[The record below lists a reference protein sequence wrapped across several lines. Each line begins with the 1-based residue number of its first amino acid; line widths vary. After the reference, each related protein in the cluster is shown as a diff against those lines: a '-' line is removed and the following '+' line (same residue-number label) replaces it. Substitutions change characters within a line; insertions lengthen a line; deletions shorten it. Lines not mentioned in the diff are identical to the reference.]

1 VCRHSGE
8 GRARSEAFSAI
19 QLDFRSWFSGCRIK
33 SGMTENYGLSSE
45 EINMKNEENIKKMV
59 FQELKKIAPEADL
72 ERIDP
77 SVRFREQ
84 FEFDS
89 VDFLNLI
96 MALQKETII
105 IIAEED
111 YLKLSTLKGIINYF
125 LNLHQ

>member
-1 VCRHSGE
+1 
-8 GRARSEAFSAI
+8 
-19 QLDFRSWFSGCRIK
+19 
-33 SGMTENYGLSSE
+33 MTENYGLSSE
-45 EINMKNEENIKKMV
+45 EINMKNEESIKKMV
-59 FQELKKIAPEADL
+59 FQELKKIAPETDL

-89 VDFLNLI
+89 IDFLNLI
-96 MALQKETII
+96 MALQKETSI

>member
-1 VCRHSGE
+1 
-8 GRARSEAFSAI
+8 
-19 QLDFRSWFSGCRIK
+19 
-33 SGMTENYGLSSE
+33 M
-45 EINMKNEENIKKMV
+45 MNEEKALSKRWFCQENII
-59 FQELKKIAPEADL
+59 QELKKIAPEADL

-96 MALQKETII
+96 MALQKETGI